1 MLRNRRVLPFDKKLN
16 DENIQK
22 EIKRREVQRSR
33 RQKALDAR
41 RKRLNDNMEDWTDQE
56 IIEYIKDNFYEITGV
71 RYRDIFADYVGE
83 REDSPIFDEKMVY
96 ESYPGIEEV
105 LRNRFK
111 KTRREIDD
119 LLYLIDDY
127 FSEDWEANRGK
138 VLDAKRKARR
148 KAKTKDK
155 VQDEEIIQLTEDEI
169 KVLKKVLPN
178 LVALIEGEVEVEIE
192 LDESEF
198 DIELEVDKD
207 QFDQLTNEDDKL
219 EDQDEL
225 GKIMSDPKKKEALK
239 EVLNDS
245 DDKKLNRLERR
256 KAGDSAIEPLKL
268 KDEVRNRINNKI
280 QDEKVVKPD
289 FTTRFEESINKL
301 NDESTVKEQ
310 VDFSSR
316 WN

>member
-1 MLRNRRVLPFDKKLN
+1 MLKNRRVLPFDKKLN
-16 DENIQK
+16 DEDIQK
-22 EIKRREVQRSR
+22 ETKRREVQRSR
-33 RQKALDAR
+33 RRKA
-41 RKRLNDNMEDWTDQE
+41 
-56 IIEYIKDNFYEITGV
+56 
-71 RYRDIFADYVGE
+71 
-83 REDSPIFDEKMVY
+83 
-96 ESYPGIEEV
+96 
-105 LRNRFK
+105 
-111 KTRREIDD
+111 
-119 LLYLIDDY
+119 
-127 FSEDWEANRGK
+127 
-138 VLDAKRKARR
+138 LDAKRKEKEA

-207 QFDQLTNEDDKL
+207 QFDQLTNEDETEDDKL

-225 GKIMSDPKKKEALK
+225 GKIISDPKKKEALK

-245 DDKKLNRLERR
+245 DDKKLKRLERR

-268 KDEVRNRINNKI
+268 KDEVKNRINNKI
-280 QDEKVVKPD
+280 QDEEVVKPD